1 MNFPSTILVHTGT
14 IVRIAQSLPIGP
26 LAARRRERIDH
37 VASPWGFLYRHERRR
52 KVNAL
57 MFKLTTSLSLVAL
70 SLLAAASAHADDKG
84 TLQIWING
92 DKAYNGL
99 AEVGKKFTA
108 ATGVKVIVEHPQ
120 DAPAKFQQAASAH
133 GGPSIFIWAHDR
145 AGEWVTAGLIEPVNP
160 TPKFMGQFDQVGW
173 DAFKFDGKIW
183 GYPLAV
189 ESIGLIYNKKL
200 VAKPPASWEEI
211 LALDKKL
218 AKDGKHAILWDYNN
232 TYFTFPLLAAQGGYP
247 FGRNAKG
254 NYVATDVGVNNP
266 GAIKGAEML
275 AKLID
280 SGAMPKGA
288 TYSTMEAAM
297 NKGEIAMMITG
308 PWAWENLKKSKIE
321 FGVAPIPTLG
331 GKPGKAFIGVQ
342 GAMINRAS
350 NNKDVA
356 KEFIENYLLTMD
368 GLKTLDSDVSLGV
381 TAHKEF
387 YKTRAADPLI
397 AATMQNIKTG
407 LLMPSLPEM
416 GKFWSAMESALGN
429 ITQGRQKPKEAL
441 DGAAQRIKAP

>member
-1 MNFPSTILVHTGT
+1 
-14 IVRIAQSLPIGP
+14 
-26 LAARRRERIDH
+26 
-37 VASPWGFLYRHERRR
+37 
-52 KVNAL
+52 
-57 MFKLTTSLSLVAL
+57 MFKLTSSLCVAAVSLI
-70 SLLAAASAHADDKG
+70 AAASASADEKG

-99 AEVGKKFTA
+99 AEVGKKFTKD
-108 ATGVKVIVEHPQ
+108 TGIKVVVEHPQ
-120 DAPAKFQQAASAH
+120 EAPSKFQQAAAAN

-145 AGEWVTAGLIEPVNP
+145 AGEWVAAGLVEPVSP
-160 TPKFMGQFDQVGW
+160 TPKFKSAFDSVGW
-173 DAFKFDGKIW
+173 DAFTFDKKLW
-183 GYPLAV
+183 GYPLAI
-189 ESIGLIYNKKL
+189 EAIGLIYNKKL
-200 VAKPPASWEEI
+200 VAKPPASFEEI
-211 LALDKKL
+211 LVLDKKL

-247 FGRNAKG
+247 FGRNADGSYK
-254 NYVATDVGVNNP
+254 AADVGVNNA

-275 AKLID
+275 VKLID
-280 SGAMPKGA
+280 SGVMPKSA

-297 NKGEIAMMITG
+297 NKGEIAMMISG
-308 PWAWENLKKSKIE
+308 AWAWDNLRKSKIE
-321 FGVAPIPTLG
+321 FSVGPLPSLA
-331 GKPGKAFIGVQ
+331 GKPSRAFIGVQ

-387 YKTRAADPLI
+387 YKSRASDPLI

-416 GKFWSAMESALGN
+416 GRFWSAMESALSN

>member
-1 MNFPSTILVHTGT
+1 MS
-14 IVRIAQSLPIGP
+14 
-26 LAARRRERIDH
+26 
-37 VASPWGFLYRHERRR
+37 
-52 KVNAL
+52 
-57 MFKLTTSLSLVAL
+57 KLTSSLGLVAAM
-70 SLLAAASAHADDKG
+70 LLATASAHADEKG

-99 AEVGKKFTA
+99 AKVGEKFTKD
-108 ATGVKVIVEHPQ
+108 TGVKVIVEHPQ
-120 DAPAKFQQAASAH
+120 DAPVKFQQAASAK

-145 AGEWVTAGLIEPVNP
+145 AGEWVAAGLIEPVNP
-160 TPKFMGQFDQVGW
+160 TPKFVAGFDKVGW
-173 DAFKFDGKIW
+173 DAFTFDKKVW

-189 ESIGLIYNKKL
+189 EAIGLIYNKKL
-200 VAKPPASWEEI
+200 APKPPASFEDV

-232 TYFTFPLLAAQGGYP
+232 TYFTFPMFAANGGYP
-247 FGRNAKG
+247 FGRTATG
-254 NYVATDVGVNNP
+254 NYSAGDVGVNNA
-266 GAIKGAEML
+266 GAVKGAEML

-288 TYSTMEAAM
+288 TYSAMEAGM
-297 NKGEIAMMITG
+297 NKGEIAMMISG
-308 PWAWENLKKSKIE
+308 PWAWDNLRKSKID
-321 FGVAPIPTLG
+321 FGVAPIPSVG
-331 GKPGKAFIGVQ
+331 GKPSKVFIGVQ

-350 NNKDVA
+350 NNKDLA

-387 YKTRAADPLI
+387 FKTRTADPLI
-397 AATMQNIKTG
+397 AATMENIKTG

-416 GKFWSAMESALGN
+416 GKFWSAMESAFGN
-429 ITQGRQKPKEAL
+429 ISQGRQKPKEAL
-441 DGAAQRIKAP
+441 DAAAARIKGAEPAKK